1 MSIDTAP
8 APTSPPVSN
17 QARALWSNRWVSI
30 PLVILGGVFI
40 MSVLRVVT
48 GANDMNSSG
57 AIGAAL
63 GLAVPIAM
71 AGLGG
76 LWSERAGIVNIGL
89 EGMMIMGTWSAAYF
103 ALNWGA
109 WAGVLGAIIGGA
121 IGGALHA
128 LATVVFTVDQI
139 VSGVAINIIGLG
151 VTKYLADRVFGRME
165 GGGPTQSPGLPD
177 LPTVTL
183 PGSNFLATV
192 EKHHWFFISDLAGM
206 IGGLITNLSVL
217 TIIAIVL
224 VVASV
229 FLLWRTR
236 FGLRLRSCGENPWA
250 AETLGVKVNLYKF
263 IAVLI
268 SGGLA
273 GLGGGFLAMVA
284 SSNYIEGQTGGRGYI
299 GLAAMIFGNWNP
311 LGMAA
316 GALLFGYTDA
326 IQLRGGGT
334 TVHAL
339 LLLLAVIVLLVGVWQ
354 IVRRHR
360 YWRGVIAV
368 VIGAALLAIYFTTDT
383 IPTQLTS
390 TTPYVTT
397 LLVMALA
404 SQRLRM
410 PKADGQIYHKG
421 EAG

>member
-8 APTSPPVSN
+8 AATSPAAPSP
-17 QARALWSNRWVSI
+17 ARALWANKRISI
-30 PLVILGGVFI
+30 PLAILGGVFI

-183 PGSNFLATV
+183 PGSSFLASV
-192 EKHHWFFISDLAGM
+192 EKHQWFFISDLAGM
-206 IGGLITNLSVL
+206 LGGLITNLSVL

-224 VVASV
+224 VFASV

-311 LGMAA
+311 IGMAA

-339 LLLLAVIVLLVGVWQ
+339 LLLLAVIVLLVGLWQ

-360 YWRGVIAV
+360 YWQGVIALL
-368 VIGAALLAIYFTTDT
+368 IGAALLVIYFKTDT

>member
-8 APTSPPVSN
+8 APTSPPAASPV
-17 QARALWSNRWVSI
+17 QQLWANKRIAI
-30 PLVILGGVFI
+30 PLAILGGVFI

-109 WAGVLGAIIGGA
+109 WAGVLGAIIGGVV
-121 IGGALHA
+121 GGALHA
-128 LATVVFTVDQI
+128 LATVIFTVDQI

-183 PGSNFLATV
+183 PGSSFLASV

-217 TIIAIVL
+217 TILAIVL

-263 IAVLI
+263 VAVLI

-339 LLLLAVIVLLVGVWQ
+339 LLLVAVILVLVGLWQ

-360 YWRGVIAV
+360 YWQGAIALL
-368 VIGAALLAIYFTTDT
+368 IGAALLAIYFKTDE

>member
-1 MSIDTAP
+1 MSIDTATAPASPP
-8 APTSPPVSN
+8 APSP
-17 QARALWSNRWVSI
+17 ARALWSNRRVSI
-30 PLVILGGVFI
+30 PLLILGGVLV
-40 MSVLRVVT
+40 MSVLRVIT

-109 WAGVLGAIIGGA
+109 WAGVLGAIIGGVV
-121 IGGALHA
+121 GGALHA

-165 GGGPTQSPGLPD
+165 GGGPTQSPTLPD

-183 PGSNFLATV
+183 PGSSFLASV

-206 IGGLITNLSVL
+206 LGGLITNLSVL
-217 TIIAIVL
+217 TVIAIVL
-224 VVASV
+224 IVGSV

-263 IAVLI
+263 VAVLI

-339 LLLLAVIVLLVGVWQ
+339 LLLLAVIVVIVGLWQ
-354 IVRRHR
+354 IVRKHR
-360 YWRGVIAV
+360 YWQGAIALLV
-368 VIGAALLAIYFTTDT
+368 GAGLLAIYFTTDT

-410 PKADGQIYHKG
+410 PRADGAIYHKG